1 LFDDTLDSND
11 GVAQYVKT
19 VGAWLSAQGY
29 NVIYL
34 VGQTKLRS
42 WRDAP
47 IYSLAKNQT
56 VTFNGNRVST
66 PWPASKRNIKAV
78 LAKHQID
85 VLHVQVPFSPFFAGR
100 VINLVDRN
108 TAVVGTF
115 HIYPAGPVARFGTRL
130 LKLLCIGSLK
140 RFLVVLSVSP
150 AAAEFAAW
158 AFGLRTIAS
167 SNVVELDRYA
177 AAAGGK
183 LRQKKIVFLGRLVPR
198 KGAEELLRA
207 FMLLKANV
215 PTASLVIAGDG
226 PQRTKLEAIVKENGL
241 QSSVRLPGFIS
252 EDDKPDLLA
261 GAAIACF
268 PSLHGESFGIV
279 LIEAMAAGAGVVLGG
294 ANPGY
299 KTVLGGRPE
308 TLVDP
313 KNTRQFA
320 KRLEKFLTDAQLAAQ
335 IHSWQ
340 QSHVKRYDI
349 NEVGP
354 SLVKVY
360 YQAIAKQ
367 RPLGDN

>member
-1 LFDDTLDSND
+1 
-11 GVAQYVKT
+11 
-19 VGAWLSAQGY
+19 
-29 NVIYL
+29 
-34 VGQTKLRS
+34 
-42 WRDAP
+42 
-47 IYSLAKNQT
+47 
-56 VTFNGNRVST
+56 
-66 PWPASKRNIKAV
+66 
-78 LAKHQID
+78 
-85 VLHVQVPFSPFFAGR
+85 
-100 VINLVDRN
+100 
-108 TAVVGTF
+108 
-115 HIYPAGPVARFGTRL
+115 
-130 LKLLCIGSLK
+130 
-140 RFLVVLSVSP
+140 
-150 AAAEFAAW
+150 
-158 AFGLRTIAS
+158 
-167 SNVVELDRYA
+167 
-177 AAAGGK
+177 
-183 LRQKKIVFLGRLVPR
+183 
-198 KGAEELLRA
+198 
-207 FMLLKANV
+207 M
-215 PTASLVIAGDG
+215 
-226 PQRTKLEAIVKENGL
+226 
-241 QSSVRLPGFIS
+241 
-252 EDDKPDLLA
+252 LA